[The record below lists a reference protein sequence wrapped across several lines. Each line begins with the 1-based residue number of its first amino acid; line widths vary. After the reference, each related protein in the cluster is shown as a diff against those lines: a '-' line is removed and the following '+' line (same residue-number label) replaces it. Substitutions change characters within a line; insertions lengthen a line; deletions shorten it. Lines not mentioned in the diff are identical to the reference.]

1 MEHLA
6 LIYEGHDRSSEE
18 YNEVYYRTEWRK
30 LLGLFRNMKTLR
42 IDDGLVEEL
51 SCCLRLDVG
60 GLPLDMLPELQELRY
75 YGRGDT
81 GDASMSFIDARQ
93 YADRPVTLVHTS
105 SNQRPSESLVKAST
119 ITGIKARN
127 DIDT

>member
-1 MEHLA
+1 M
-6 LIYEGHDRSSEE
+6 
-18 YNEVYYRTEWRK
+18 W
-30 LLGLFRNMKTLR
+30 
-42 IDDGLVEEL
+42 LVEEL
-51 SCCLRLDVG
+51 SRCLRLDVG

-127 DIDT
+127 DFDT